1 MDARKNQSNLI
12 SLETQRIKN
21 LVRGN
26 GIDLVGVANLHQLEG
41 MPTGI
46 HANSSF
52 IYDNFRF
59 AIVLGAQLDKLGRNA
74 SGAEVSLFMEKA
86 ALEVM
91 EYLEQ
96 KGFPGLIIHTEDEYD
111 PNERLGL
118 LSLKVLA
125 KGAGLGWQ
133 GRSLLII
140 SPEFG
145 SVHRWI
151 AVLTGMDLE
160 TDVPI
165 PNQCGDCFLCVD
177 KCPAEALTLVDFD
190 DHPPNRADVLDI
202 QKCLGDDGCTVCLVV
217 CPWAKLE
224 KKTTDSRSYN
234 AWLRNP
240 V

>member
-190 DHPPNRADVLDI
+190 DHPP
-202 QKCLGDDGCTVCLVV
+202 
-217 CPWAKLE
+217 P
-224 KKTTDSRSYN
+224 
-234 AWLRNP
+234 LRELA
-240 V
+240 